1 MGAYVGPRR
10 VRPFLCYA
18 ATRAKER
25 AEDALRWEYV
35 AEAIRLAPQQKYPT
49 KHLRDMLHQKPQDT
63 RSGDEIAA
71 DVIKAAGLELV

>member
-1 MGAYVGPRR
+1 M
-10 VRPFLCYA
+10 RPFLCYA
-18 ATRAKER
+18 AARAKER

-35 AEAIRLAPQQKYPT
+35 AEALRLAPQQKYPT
-49 KHLRDMLHQKPQDT
+49 KHLRDMLHPKPQDT

>member
-18 ATRAKER
+18 AARAKER
-25 AEDALRWEYV
+25 AENALRWEYV
-35 AEAIRLAPQQKYPT
+35 AESIRLAPQSKYINVT
-49 KHLRDMLHQKPQDT
+49 LRDVLHPRQQDT

>member
-18 ATRAKER
+18 ASRAKER

-35 AEAIRLAPQQKYPT
+35 AEALRLAPQQKYPT
-49 KHLRDMLHQKPQDT
+49 RHLSDMLHPSPQDT

-71 DVIKAAGLELV
+71 EVIKAAGLELV

>member
-18 ATRAKER
+18 ATMAKDR
-25 AEDALRWEYV
+25 AENALRWEYV
-35 AEAIRLAPQQKYPT
+35 AEALRLAPQQKYPT
-49 KHLRDMLHQKPQDT
+49 QHIRDLLHPKTRDT
-63 RSGDEIAA
+63 RSGDEIAV

>member
-18 ATRAKER
+18 AVRAKER

-49 KHLRDMLHQKPQDT
+49 QHLRDMLHPKPQDT

>member
-18 ATRAKER
+18 AARAKER

-35 AEAIRLAPQQKYPT
+35 AEALRLAPQQKYPT
-49 KHLRDMLHQKPQDT
+49 RHLRDLLHPSPRDT

-71 DVIKAAGLELV
+71 DVIKAAGLELT